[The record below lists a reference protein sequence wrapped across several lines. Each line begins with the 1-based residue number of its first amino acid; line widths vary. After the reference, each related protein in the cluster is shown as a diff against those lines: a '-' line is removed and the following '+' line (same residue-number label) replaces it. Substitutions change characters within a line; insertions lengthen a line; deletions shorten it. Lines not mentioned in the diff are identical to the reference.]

1 MGYDLCLSRY
11 AKGAVKEYSS
21 FYEKPE
27 DILES
32 GEGIVQS
39 SRHLACLWFSRN
51 LEIVKTYNQLYND
64 ARWTGPHEGIM
75 YLVKKMEYFSLLNDL
90 KEAMT
95 KKDEVAKAVD
105 EAVGDRT
112 VYGRSDIN
120 GREAYV
126 SATEII
132 KKHIPERL
140 RMSMSDVMDWHISC
154 LRDFFWVFWDQI
166 NMTINI
172 LEELN
177 KNIDWD
183 NEDLFFFLN

>member
-1 MGYDLCLSRY
+1 MSFDLCLSRY
-11 AKGAVKEYSS
+11 VKGAVKEYSN
-21 FYEKPE
+21 FHEKPE
-27 DILES
+27 DIREL

-39 SRHLACLWFSRN
+39 SRSLVCLWFSKN
-51 LEIVKTYNQLYND
+51 LESVKTYNQLYND
-64 ARWTGPHEGIM
+64 ARWTGPHESIM
-75 YLVKKMEYFSLLNDL
+75 YLVKKTEYFSLLNDL
-90 KEAMT
+90 KEALT

-166 NMTINI
+166 EKTIDR

-177 KNIDWD
+177 KNMDWD
-183 NEDLFFFLN
+183 TEDLFFFVC